1 MLGYVVDAVVSFKF
15 VRTCQLYNV
24 IVKDAYNGNE
34 TDKYIYSIEL
44 RYKVIPE
51 TLVGGQVRL
60 VTHPYVTL
68 LRDPKDSESRFPH
81 LLM

>member
-1 MLGYVVDAVVSFKF
+1 MME
-15 VRTCQLYNV
+15 
-24 IVKDAYNGNE
+24 NE

-44 RYKVIPE
+44 IYEVIAK

-68 LRDPKDSESRFPH
+68 LRDPNDSESRFPH